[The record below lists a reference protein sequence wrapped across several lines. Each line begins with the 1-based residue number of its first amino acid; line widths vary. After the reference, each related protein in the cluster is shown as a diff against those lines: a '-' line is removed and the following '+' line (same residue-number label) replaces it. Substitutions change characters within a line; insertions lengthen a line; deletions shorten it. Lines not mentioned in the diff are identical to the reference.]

1 MQLMIQ
7 NKESGV
13 NMNRKRSFF
22 IIIMRII
29 ESIIIDLSEGVVQR
43 NGTKNMKDCDR
54 SRCRIRKIQ
63 RQRDRSRDEPSQ
75 KRKVLRWSLVSRTEC
90 RKDWNWNS
98 TFLLELP
105 LY

>member
-7 NKESGV
+7 NKESGI
-13 NMNRKRSFF
+13 NMNRKRSFV

-29 ESIIIDLSEGVVQR
+29 ECIIVDLSEGMVQR
-43 NGTKNMKDCDR
+43 NETKNMKDCDK

-75 KRKVLRWSLVSRTEC
+75 KRKVSRWSLVSRNEC
-90 RKDWNWNS
+90 REDWNWDS
-98 TFLLELP
+98 TFLP
-105 LY
+105 

>member
-7 NKESGV
+7 NKESGI
-13 NMNRKRSFF
+13 NMNRKRSFV

-29 ESIIIDLSEGVVQR
+29 ESIIVDLSEGMVQR
-43 NGTKNMKDCDR
+43 NEKKNMKDCDK

-75 KRKVLRWSLVSRTEC
+75 KRKVSRWSLVSRNEC
-90 RKDWNWNS
+90 REDWNWDS
-98 TFLLELP
+98 TFLP
-105 LY
+105 